1 MMLTH
6 LREFGLPILTS
17 FGSPAALGIGQ
28 NALPEQLFKPGKPG
42 KSGKP
47 GKPGKSGKPG
57 AVLDR

>member
-28 NALPEQLFKPGKPG
+28 NALPEQLFKPGKA
-42 KSGKP
+42 
-47 GKPGKSGKPG
+47 GKPG